1 MSWLWIFLCVM
12 LFISGLAILLWQR
25 VENAHQLVAMRKLRG
40 SDLYAALYP
49 VLESAL
55 EKGIDEIRIE
65 KDSVTFMGIVPPGM
79 SGLFDFASEGYR
91 CLDSYRLK
99 TLTQLIA
106 LDAQDLQSEKYFA
119 LHKYKVMRPNG
130 EIDKAY
136 VYSARAGYRQMV
148 RRRMGQTESERVY

>member
-1 MSWLWIFLCVM
+1 MNWLWLILCAA
-12 LFISGLAILLWQR
+12 LFVSGLAILIFQR

-40 SDLYAALYP
+40 SDLYASLYP

-55 EKGIDEIRIE
+55 EKGIDEVRIE
-65 KDSVTFMGIVPPGM
+65 KDSVTFMGIIPPGR
-79 SGLFDFASEGYR
+79 SGVFDFAAEGYR

-106 LDAQDLQSEKYFA
+106 LDAQDLQSERYYA

-130 EIDKAY
+130 EMDRAY
-136 VYSARAGYRQMV
+136 IYSARQAYRQMFKRSV
-148 RRRMGQTESERVY
+148 TETETERMY